1 MNKSADTPII
11 YDFFSKSLKDAVFSR
26 RNQASDHNFKGI
38 PAEIVG
44 VSDYESM
51 QCVDVRASINDVYVE
66 KDNLT
71 LESITLKRV
80 FVSLPNTGGFKWKQ
94 PVKVGDKVR
103 LSWAHRDL
111 GDYLDGDGSSVDINI
126 NEIAQIEDCW
136 VTLDGGTRK
145 NHTNPSLENLII
157 EGPNTEIVIT
167 PDGEV
172 TVKTSGTSYIKSSHH
187 TVDTDMT
194 ITGNLLVK
202 GNETVNQ
209 NVTIGGNT
217 SITGTTTSTGLLTAT
232 SGVLAGNYGGITGTC
247 VMVGSVTIGG
257 VSVGTHTHIDSTG
270 NSTGGMQ

>member
-1 MNKSADTPII
+1 MNKSADTPVI
-11 YDFFSKSLKDAVFSR
+11 YDFFSKSLKDVVFSR

-44 VSDYESM
+44 VSDYEGM

-80 FVSLPNTGGFKWKQ
+80 FVSLPNSGGFTWKR

-111 GDYLDGDGSSVDINI
+111 GAYLDGDGSRVDVNI

-145 NHTNPSLENLII
+145 SHTNPSLENLII
-157 EGPNTEIVIT
+157 EGPNTEITIT
-167 PDGEV
+167 PDGKVSITSKGNIEV
-172 TVKTSGTSYIKSSHH
+172 RSEADVAISSGGAMDLTSG
-187 TVDTDMT
+187 
-194 ITGNLLVK
+194 
-202 GNETVNQ
+202 
-209 NVTIGGNT
+209 GGLT
-217 SITGTTTSTGLLTAT
+217 LTAP
-232 SGVLAGNYGGITGTC
+232 
-247 VMVGSVTIGG
+247 TINMNKG
-257 VSVGTHTHIDSTG
+257 
-270 NSTGGMQ
+270 